1 MSAATPAPGGT
12 RGRFIVVEG
21 IDGAGTTTQARELS
35 LALELS
41 GIATLVTCEPSR
53 GPVGA
58 FVRSALAV
66 GPERPRL
73 DWASLALLFAADR
86 LDHVAREVEPA
97 LARGV
102 CVISDRYD
110 LSSLIYQSATA
121 PGGADVLPWIR
132 ALNQRARRPDL
143 TLVLD
148 ISADVAAQRRHAR
161 GGEAE
166 LFEELELQRRL
177 AALYAR
183 AETFV
188 PGDPL
193 WHVSADAPVAEVT
206 RALVARVLQTA

>member
-1 MSAATPAPGGT
+1 MSVAGQGAT
-12 RGRFIVVEG
+12 RGRLIVLEG

-53 GPVGA
+53 GPIGT
-58 FVRSALAV
+58 FVRSVLAG

-73 DWASLALLFAADR
+73 GWASLALLFAADR
-86 LDHVAREVEPA
+86 LDHVAREIEPA

-121 PGGADVLPWIR
+121 PGGEEVLPWIV
-132 ALNQRARRPDL
+132 ALNRRARRPDL

-148 ISADVAAQRRHAR
+148 ISADVAATRRHVR
-161 GGEAE
+161 GGDPE
-166 LFEELELQRRL
+166 LFEELELQRKL
-177 AALYAR
+177 AALYAC
-183 AETFV
+183 AESFV

-193 WHVSADAPVAEVT
+193 WHVAADAPVAEVT
-206 RALVARVLQTA
+206 RALVARVLQSA

>member
-1 MSAATPAPGGT
+1 MSAVVPGGGAT
-12 RGRFIVVEG
+12 RGRFIVLEG
-21 IDGAGTTTQARELS
+21 IDGAGTTTQTRELA

-41 GIATLVTCEPSR
+41 GVATHVTCEPSR
-53 GPVGA
+53 GPVGTYL
-58 FVRSALAV
+58 RSLLA
-66 GPERPRL
+66 GPPDRPRL

-86 LDHVAREVEPA
+86 LDHVAREIEPA

-121 PGGADVLPWIR
+121 PAGEEALPWIR
-132 ALNQRARRPDL
+132 AINLRARRPDL

-148 ISADVAAQRRHAR
+148 IAADVAAQRRQAR

-166 LFEELELQRRL
+166 LFEDQELQGRL

-183 AETFV
+183 AESFV
-188 PGDPL
+188 PGDAL
-193 WHVSADAPVAEVT
+193 VHVAADAPVADLT

>member
-1 MSAATPAPGGT
+1 MSGPVQRSAGT

-21 IDGAGTTTQARELS
+21 IDGAGTTTQARELA

-41 GIATLVTCEPSR
+41 GITTLVTCEPSR

-58 FVRSALAV
+58 FVRGLLTGADDL
-66 GPERPRL
+66 PRL

-86 LDHVAREVEPA
+86 LDHVAREIEPA

-121 PGGADVLPWIR
+121 PAGDDVLPWIR
-132 ALNQRARRPDL
+132 AINSRARRPDL

-148 ISADVAAQRRHAR
+148 ISPDVAAGRRHAR
-161 GGEAE
+161 GGQAE
-166 LFEELELQRRL
+166 LFEDLDLQRRL

-183 AETFV
+183 AESFV
-188 PGDPL
+188 PGDLL
-193 WHVSADAPVAEVT
+193 WHVPADAPVAEVT
-206 RALVARVLQTA
+206 RALLARVLST